1 MKDNVLEVDREMQ
14 LILDKTKLYTLKIPI
29 EIKGF
34 YYDLGDFV
42 VCVGSVF
49 LKDHAKGT
57 VIEIEYKPSCS
68 PQCHKLLDEFI
79 GYLGPFDADTQQ
91 YVNLDNTSILAPNN
105 VDINCMQNTTLEYV
119 NVFKSMGIL
128 AK

>member
-1 MKDNVLEVDREMQ
+1 M
-14 LILDKTKLYTLKIPI
+14 
-29 EIKGF
+29 
-34 YYDLGDFV
+34 

-57 VIEIEYKPSCS
+57 VIEIDYKPSS
-68 PQCHKLLDEFI
+68 SAQCHKLLDEFI

-91 YVNLDNTSILAPNN
+91 YVTMDNTNILTANN
-105 VDINCMQNTTLEYV
+105 IDINCMQNTTLEYV
-119 NVFKSMGIL
+119 SVFKSMGIL